1 MGVLFIEYPNGSRYL
16 SCLKCDC
23 PIANASPDNM
33 TIDSGRRQYLIK
45 KCVNVKIGHSYN
57 KNSDNRHSVHMVRDV
72 GCLKCNQNLGWSN
85 EFIAEPKKQSKEG
98 KISIFCDKICLR
110 NEKDQK
116 ISSRRIELPELLFLS
131 GEFELTASD
140 MDTEDDSEDDS
151 DVDLAEDLPLD
162 EMPNGENL
170 GRYNPANFLRNFQEN
185 VQATHL
191 SGAAAAALRNR
202 RIRDA
207 TAAIEGQ
214 AGRFAC
220 LTDREAQEIIDT
232 AEEEMMNRIANRRE
246 ENRIYQNQINNFRR
260 QLSIREGSL

>member
-151 DVDLAEDLPLD
+151 DVDLAEDLSLD
-162 EMPNGENL
+162 EIIG
-170 GRYNPANFLRNFQEN
+170 Q
-185 VQATHL
+185 VTHNM
-191 SGAAAAALRNR
+191 SGAARNAAMRG
-202 RIRDA
+202 IRDA
-207 TAAIEGQ
+207 AVMRGQ
-214 AGRFAC
+214 GRLAR
-220 LTDREAQEIIDT
+220 LTDREAQDIIDT

>member
-98 KISIFCDKICLR
+98 KMSIFCDKICLR

-151 DVDLAEDLPLD
+151 DVDLPENLD
-162 EMPNGENL
+162 EMPTGENL
-170 GRYNPANFLRNFQEN
+170 GRYNPANFLR
-185 VQATHL
+185 QATHNL
-191 SGAAAAALRNR
+191 SAAARNAAAAAMRTGPGHRLAR
-202 RIRDA
+202 
-207 TAAIEGQ
+207 
-214 AGRFAC
+214 

>member
-23 PIANASPDNM
+23 PIANASPDNL

-72 GCLKCNQNLGWSN
+72 GCLKCNQKLGWSN

-98 KISIFCDKICLR
+98 KMSIFCDKICLR

-140 MDTEDDSEDDS
+140 METEDDSEDDS

-170 GRYNPANFLRNFQEN
+170 GRYNPANFLR
-185 VQATHL
+185 QATHSL
-191 SGAAAAALRNR
+191 STVARNAAAAAMR
-202 RIRDA
+202 R
-207 TAAIEGQ
+207 Q
-214 AGRFAC
+214 GRLAH

-246 ENRIYQNQINNFRR
+246 ENRLYQNQINNFRR

>member
-151 DVDLAEDLPLD
+151 DVDLAEDLSLD
-162 EMPNGENL
+162 EIIGH
-170 GRYNPANFLRNFQEN
+170 
-185 VQATHL
+185 VTHNL
-191 SGAAAAALRNR
+191 SGAARNAAMRG
-202 RIRDA
+202 IRDA
-207 TAAIEGQ
+207 AVMRGQ
-214 AGRFAC
+214 GRLAR
-220 LTDREAQEIIDT
+220 LTDREAQDIIDT

>member
-1 MGVLFIEYPNGSRYL
+1 
-16 SCLKCDC
+16 
-23 PIANASPDNM
+23 
-33 TIDSGRRQYLIK
+33 
-45 KCVNVKIGHSYN
+45 
-57 KNSDNRHSVHMVRDV
+57 
-72 GCLKCNQNLGWSN
+72 
-85 EFIAEPKKQSKEG
+85 
-98 KISIFCDKICLR
+98 
-110 NEKDQK
+110 
-116 ISSRRIELPELLFLS
+116 
-131 GEFELTASD
+131 
-140 MDTEDDSEDDS
+140 
-151 DVDLAEDLPLD
+151 
-162 EMPNGENL
+162 MPNGENL

-214 AGRFAC
+214 AGRFAR

>member
-170 GRYNPANFLRNFQEN
+170 GRYNPANFLRQ
-185 VQATHL
+185 VTHNL
-191 SGAAAAALRNR
+191 SGAARNAAMRG
-202 RIRDA
+202 IRDA
-207 TAAIEGQ
+207 TVMRGQ
-214 AGRFAC
+214 GRLAR
-220 LTDREAQEIIDT
+220 LTDREAQDIIDT

>member
-1 MGVLFIEYPNGSRYL
+1 MGVLFIEYPNGNRYL

-57 KNSDNRHSVHMVRDV
+57 KNSDSRHSVHMVRDV

-98 KISIFCDKICLR
+98 RFSILCDKICLR

-151 DVDLAEDLPLD
+151 DVDLPEDIGN

-170 GRYNPANFLRNFQEN
+170 GRYNPANFLRRFNSLDSTVARNAFMRG
-185 VQATHL
+185 HL
-191 SGAAAAALRNR
+191 SANR
-202 RIRDA
+202 DRI
-207 TAAIEGQ
+207 TQ
-214 AGRFAC
+214 GRLAR
-220 LTDREAQEIIDT
+220 LTDREAQDIIET
-232 AEEEMMNRIANRRE
+232 AEEQMMNRIANRRE
-246 ENRIYQNQINNFRR
+246 EQRLHQIQINNFRR